1 MAAKTE
7 KERLMFIDRAKI
19 SIKAGDGGD
28 GMSSFRREKYAPKG
42 GPNGGDGGR
51 GGDIV
56 FLADRNMNTLLDF
69 RYKKKFKAQKGGD
82 GEDTNKFGRHA
93 EAVVVKVPVGTLVFD
108 EETDELIADMVEDGQ
123 TAIVGRGGR
132 GGRGNARFANSVN
145 RAPTFA
151 EHGEP
156 GEERNLRM
164 ELKLLAD
171 VGLVGYPSVGKSSII
186 ATVSAARPD
195 IAAYHFTTLTPVLG
209 IVKIDDQTNFV
220 MADIPGLIEGAH
232 EGKGL
237 GHDFLRHIERTRLI
251 VHVLDVSGMEG
262 RDPMED
268 YRKINKEL
276 AAYNERL
283 ASRPQIIAANKM
295 DLPDARSNYPAI
307 EAALKAEGREVF
319 PVSAATGEGLQP
331 LVQRIAEMLATLP
344 KEDKADTQMIP
355 AVVDDGS
362 PDFTIRRDDSGAFI
376 VEGKNVERLV
386 AMTRFHDEESLRR
399 FQNILR
405 RNGIDEALRKRGIK
419 DGDTVRIREMEFE
432 FSE

>member
-1 MAAKTE
+1 
-7 KERLMFIDRAKI
+7 MFIDRAKI

-93 EAVVVKVPVGTLVFD
+93 EAVVIKVPVGTLVFD
-108 EETDELIADMVEDGQ
+108 EETDELIADLIEDGQ

-156 GEERNLRM
+156 GEERTLRM

-195 IAAYHFTTLTPVLG
+195 IAAYQFTTLTPVLG
-209 IVKIDDQTNFV
+209 IVRIDDQTNFV

-283 ASRPQIIAANKM
+283 SSRPQIIAANKM

-307 EAALKAEGREVF
+307 ESALKAEGREVF

-344 KEDKADTQMIP
+344 KEDMTVAPVIPTVAD
-355 AVVDDGS
+355 DDS

-376 VEGKNVERLV
+376 VEGKNIERLV

-405 RNGIDEALRKRGIK
+405 RNGIDEALRNRGIK

>member
-1 MAAKTE
+1 
-7 KERLMFIDRAKI
+7 MFIDRAKI

-93 EAVVVKVPVGTLVFD
+93 ETVVIKVPVGTLVFD
-108 EETDELIADMVEDGQ
+108 EETDELIADLIEDGQ

-156 GEERNLRM
+156 GEERTLRM

-209 IVKIDDQTNFV
+209 IVRIDDQTNFV

-283 ASRPQIIAANKM
+283 SSRPQIIAANKM

-307 EAALKAEGREVF
+307 ESALKAEGREVF

-344 KEDKADTQMIP
+344 KEDMTVAPVIPTVAD
-355 AVVDDGS
+355 DDS

-376 VEGKNVERLV
+376 VEGKNIERLV

-405 RNGIDEALRKRGIK
+405 RNGIDEALRNRGIK

>member
-1 MAAKTE
+1 
-7 KERLMFIDRAKI
+7 MFIDRAKI

-93 EAVVVKVPVGTLVFD
+93 EAVVIKVPVGTLVFD
-108 EETDELIADMVEDGQ
+108 EETDELIADLIEDGQ

-156 GEERNLRM
+156 GEERTLRM

-209 IVKIDDQTNFV
+209 IVRIDDQTNFV

-237 GHDFLRHIERTRLI
+237 GHDFLRHIERTRVI

-283 ASRPQIIAANKM
+283 SSRPQIIAANKM

-344 KEDKADTQMIP
+344 KEDMTVAPVIPTVAD
-355 AVVDDGS
+355 DDS

-376 VEGKNVERLV
+376 VEGKNIERLV

-405 RNGIDEALRKRGIK
+405 RNGIDEALRNRGIK

>member
-1 MAAKTE
+1 
-7 KERLMFIDRAKI
+7 MFIDRAKI

-93 EAVVVKVPVGTLVFD
+93 EAVVIKVPVGTLVFD
-108 EETDELIADMVEDGQ
+108 EETDELIADLIEDGQ

-156 GEERNLRM
+156 GEERTLRM

-209 IVKIDDQTNFV
+209 IVRIDDQTNFV

-268 YRKINKEL
+268 YQKINREL

-283 ASRPQIIAANKM
+283 SSRPQIIAANKM

-307 EAALKAEGREVF
+307 ESALKAEGREVF

-344 KEDKADTQMIP
+344 KEDMTVAPVIPTVAD
-355 AVVDDGS
+355 DDS

-376 VEGKNVERLV
+376 VEGKNIERLV

-405 RNGIDEALRKRGIK
+405 RNGIDEALRNRGIK